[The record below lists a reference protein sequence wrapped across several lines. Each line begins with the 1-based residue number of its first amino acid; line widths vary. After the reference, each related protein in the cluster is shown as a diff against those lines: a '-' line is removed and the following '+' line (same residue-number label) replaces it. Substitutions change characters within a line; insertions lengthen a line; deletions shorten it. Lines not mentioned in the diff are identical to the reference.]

1 MIDRKE
7 LKKKLPYGWCKVIAK
22 ELGVTPQVLSL
33 YFAYK
38 INSERVENA
47 ILKTLA
53 ELNKAERNLLKQA
66 M

>member
-7 LKKKLPYGWCKVIAK
+7 LKKKLPYGYCKIIAK
-22 ELGVTPQVLSL
+22 EVGVTPQVLSL

-53 ELNKAERNLLKQA
+53 ELNKAKQNLLKQA